1 MSCDS
6 RLSICSS
13 GEPVPALDSLIR
25 RLTSLPLPTPFP
37 VSSLLSSFLASL
49 SLLLL
54 TPSLYIHWVLP
65 SFPSYFNFCLLFVAL
80 FSFVASYFSHLSPSL
95 PFTCFPPSTFPDLF
109 SVRLLPPAF
118 FPCHLHPCLPVPP
131 SPFPHHILGKFLT
144 FSSSPAFELSPP
156 S

>member
-25 RLTSLPLPTPFP
+25 RLISLPLPTPFP

-65 SFPSYFNFCLLFVAL
+65 SFPSYFNFCLLFVAFPL
-80 FSFVASYFSHLSPSL
+80 CFPLSPLTSPIFPHLSLSPASL
-95 PFTCFPPSTFPDLF
+95 PPLSLTSSQCVSF
-109 SVRLLPPAF
+109 LLLSSRVIFIPAF
-118 FPCHLHPCLPVPP
+118 L
-131 SPFPHHILGKFLT
+131 FLLL
-144 FSSSPAFELSPP
+144 LSLTI